1 MSTTTTPPLQ
11 IVQGALAAQAHARM
25 VAAVPATFRCDYEY
39 PTPFEILHFDTLTLE
54 QKNDFLQK
62 KLKEAMDEINSLKE
76 RLKNYTNPEQK
87 KIYYQENREKILCK
101 IKENRPKCKSCK
113 LFPYYK
119 KENLLCSYCDPN
131 NKKIYGLKEMKVVNF
146 LQSKNITF
154 IHNKSVGFECGN
166 YRPDVLIDCNTHFIV
181 VEIDENQHESY
192 NNNCEMA
199 RMNNIYIALGLP
211 VVFLRY
217 NPDKFFLN
225 NIKIGIKEND
235 RLNILF
241 ERINYYKEYVF
252 NDIPIIIERLFYNND
267 NHIYFTKIDFEIN
280 I

>member
-1 MSTTTTPPLQ
+1 MKGE
-11 IVQGALAAQAHARM
+11 IIQGEKEIEELREHLKKYTAPTRSKKY
-25 VAAVPATFRCDYEY
+25 YEN
-39 PTPFEILHFDTLTLE
+39 H
-54 QKNDFLQK
+54 
-62 KLKEAMDEINSLKE
+62 KEE
-76 RLKNYTNPEQK
+76 
-87 KIYYQENREKILCK
+87 
-101 IKENRPKCKSCK
+101 IKEKQKEYRTTIESSKKAEYNKKYYEKLSIEIKIENNKKQYEKLPKCTSCK

-225 NIKIGIKEND
+225 NIQIGLKQND
-235 RLNILF
+235 RLNMLF

-267 NHIYFTKIDFEIN
+267 NHIYFTIINFEID